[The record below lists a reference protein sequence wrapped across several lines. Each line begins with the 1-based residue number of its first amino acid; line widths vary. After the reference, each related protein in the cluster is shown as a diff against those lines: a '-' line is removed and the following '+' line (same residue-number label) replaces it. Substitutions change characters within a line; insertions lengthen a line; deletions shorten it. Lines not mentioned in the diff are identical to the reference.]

1 MIYHFNM
8 TDREKFETICDLT
21 THTVGLQQGSL
32 AYKTRKQEILVP
44 RMVATVIGRISKD
57 IHPTIIADIINKDRT
72 SVIHYMKYH
81 KSNYASFPVYRDT
94 FNKVWK
100 AYNELEKIKIV
111 FADKEQMIRH
121 LLDAGVKIVAK
132 PQVKIKIL
140 CGKYKYLVPTT
151 YLDFSNNID
160 IIKNSLKHYDYSYDI
175 ITI

>member
-1 MIYHFNM
+1 MICHFNM

-21 THTVGLQQGSL
+21 TDIVGLQQGAL

-100 AYNELEKIKIV
+100 AYNEQEKIKLV
-111 FADKEQMIRH
+111 FADEEQMERH
-121 LLDAGVKIVAK
+121 LLDAGVKIATK
-132 PQVKIKIL
+132 SQVKIKVF
-140 CGKYKYLVPTT
+140 CGKYKYLVHTT

-160 IIKNSLKHYDYSYDI
+160 IIKNSLKNYNYSYDI
-175 ITI
+175 ITL